1 MRFGLF
7 DFFLG
12 TGLLRCIVISCLLLG
27 PIRAAAQSASART
40 SDTTRRA
47 GVPLVGDVIDAL
59 GQPLA
64 DVEVTLVGT
73 GLRARTDSR
82 GFWLFRDP
90 PTGAYVLT
98 ARRLGYAPI
107 NHPINVFAGVADTVN
122 LITARLNKLTPVQVQ
137 STMDAAG
144 RDATAMAERLLQIRV
159 STGRL
164 LTRDDILARKPAGV
178 VDLIQGVPGI
188 LAQRTARGISVATT
202 RAGTGA
208 MQIEGQGCQVQ
219 FFLNRQPVDVE
230 DVQAL
235 SPLQFRSVEVYP
247 NTSIMTGL
255 PLMSG
260 KCGAVVITMM

>member
-1 MRFGLF
+1 MQFGFSRFF
-7 DFFLG
+7 VG
-12 TGLLRCIVISCLLLG
+12 TGLLRSVVAVCLLLG
-27 PIRAAAQSASART
+27 PFHVSAQSTPPKSA
-40 SDTTRRA
+40 DTTRRA

-59 GQPLA
+59 GQPIA

-73 GLRARTDSR
+73 GLRTRTDSR

-107 NHPINVFAGVADTVN
+107 NYPINVFAGVADTVN
-122 LITARLNKLTPVQVQ
+122 LITARLTKLTPVQVQ

-144 RDATAMAERLLQIRV
+144 HDATAMAERLLQLRV

-208 MQIEGQGCQVQ
+208 LQIEGQGCPVQ

-255 PLMSG
+255 PMMSG

>member
-1 MRFGLF
+1 MRLLSAFRHRPWTPVIALLF
-7 DFFLG
+7 VLVA
-12 TGLLRCIVISCLLLG
+12 R
-27 PIRAAAQSASART
+27 PAEAQGERPPATDS
-40 SDTTRRA
+40 TRRA
-47 GVPLVGDVIDAL
+47 GVPLVGDVIDAV
-59 GQPLA
+59 GRPLA
-64 DVEVTLVGT
+64 DVEIALVGT
-73 GLRARTDSR
+73 NLRTRTDAR
-82 GFWLFRDP
+82 GFWMFRDP

-122 LITARLNKLTPVQVQ
+122 LATARLNKLTPVQVQ

-230 DVQAL
+230 DIQSL
-235 SPLQFRSVEVYP
+235 SPLQFRSVEIYP

-255 PLMSG
+255 PMMSG